1 MLKTLTLTV
10 WASPSKDPSEG
21 GAAFSGSP
29 KILCGLAW
37 GTSIVGMS
45 LLLVSGESVLK
56 IDCQNGLEA
65 IHGMVEIIVPPGK
78 LR

>member
-1 MLKTLTLTV
+1 
-10 WASPSKDPSEG
+10 
-21 GAAFSGSP
+21 
-29 KILCGLAW
+29 
-37 GTSIVGMS
+37 
-45 LLLVSGESVLK
+45 VLK